1 MSSRK
6 ATVEPLGDFVPD
18 VLAAINF
25 GTVVLIWSSSPG
37 SKRCC
42 LCSTGLLPWLVSS
55 YSWEAIISR
64 VDIHR
69 PLISFLFVSAW
80 WWLISVRSPPATWR
94 SARSSCLSLH
104 QIFSAPQYPS
114 TFQCKR
120 YASLITSAPRTMA
133 VNETSKKRKCGP
145 KTKTGCRTCKLVYF
159 PALAMQKG

>member
-64 VDIHR
+64 VDIRR

-94 SARSSCLSLH
+94 SARSPVADLQATPQPLSSLNPRPKCFTLLSFFASNLLRSPISEHVSMQTICL
-104 QIFSAPQYPS
+104 PD
-114 TFQCKR
+114 
-120 YASLITSAPRTMA
+120 
-133 VNETSKKRKCGP
+133 NERSQNHGRE
-145 KTKTGCRTCKLVYF
+145 
-159 PALAMQKG
+159 